1 MTLEGI
7 GLIVM
12 SDSRE
17 LFGIQML
24 RGIAAVMVVIHHT
37 LEESLAAAVGPRS
50 PDWMTTAGA
59 AGVDLFFVISGFIM
73 LYVSFPT
80 RLEASKPGL
89 FLFRRA
95 TRIYPLYW
103 ICCAAVVALWA
114 IGLFASRAI
123 LTSVVI
129 KSALLVPTPNTLIGV
144 SWTLSYEIYFYLIF
158 AATLTLRSRVAS
170 AIVTTLTIAT
180 FLVMARGLPES
191 SMTDFLVNAI
201 VLEFCF
207 GLLLALAWFNGFRP
221 TSLFWSLPGFIL
233 IIVAP
238 LFVAHS
244 NTNGLPPFA
253 RTIVW
258 GLPAVFV
265 LTGFLSVGP
274 PKNRWTRFAVLVGD
288 ASYAIYLTHSFVMVI
303 YAKLLISTPLGA
315 LPQTAIIPIV
325 IAACIAAGLMTHFLV
340 ERPILAM
347 IRNLTRGKKLQ
358 APQGLASKT

>member
-1 MTLEGI
+1 MIT
-7 GLIVM
+7 
-12 SDSRE
+12 S
-17 LFGIQML
+17 
-24 RGIAAVMVVIHHT
+24 
-37 LEESLAAAVGPRS
+37 
-50 PDWMTTAGA
+50 GA

-114 IGLFASRAI
+114 IGLFASKAI
-123 LTSVVI
+123 STSVII
-129 KSALLVPTPNTLIGV
+129 KSALLVPTPDTLIGV
-144 SWTLSYEIYFYLIF
+144 SWTLSYEIYFYLVF
-158 AATLTLRSRVAS
+158 AATLSLRSRIAS
-170 AIVTTLTIAT
+170 AIVTTLIIAT
-180 FLVMARGLPES
+180 FLVLARDLPES
-191 SMTDFLVNAI
+191 SMADFLLNPI

-207 GLLLALAWFNGFRP
+207 GLLLALAWFSGFRP
-221 TSLFWSLPGFIL
+221 TSLSGPCPVSFL
-233 IIVAP
+233 IIAAP

-244 NTNGLPPFA
+244 DTNGLPPFA

-258 GLPAVFV
+258 GLPAVLV

-274 PKNRWTRFAVLVGD
+274 PKGRGTRFAVLVGD
-288 ASYAIYLTHSFVMVI
+288 ASYAIYLTHFFAMVI

-315 LPQTAIIPIV
+315 LPQTPIIPIV
-325 IAACIAAGLMTHFLV
+325 FAACIAAGLMTHFLV

-347 IRNLTRGKKLQ
+347 IRNLMRGKKLQ
-358 APQGLASKT
+358 APQSLASNT